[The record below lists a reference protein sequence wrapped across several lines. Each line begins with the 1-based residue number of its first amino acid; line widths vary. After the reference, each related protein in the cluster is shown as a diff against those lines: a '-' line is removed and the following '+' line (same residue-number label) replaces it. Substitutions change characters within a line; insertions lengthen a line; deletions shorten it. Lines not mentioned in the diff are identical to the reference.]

1 MEFEKGLVK
10 ERQKE
15 LEKGFKKERKK
26 ELEKELEKEL
36 KKELQ
41 LYKEQN
47 QLAAKEEKIRETIK
61 KSRDVFFEK
70 EQQHSVPYFQ
80 FLLAQFRFIRKRWW
94 ILQTVML
101 VLVFLMLPYLQN
113 KASVLRVLGV
123 IGVLFVVLII
133 PEFWKNKSYAC
144 MQIEGTCLYSL
155 RQIYTARMIWFGMVD
170 LFILTGFC
178 SMLHGQLG
186 LATAALFVQFLF
198 PMLVAACICFGTLCS
213 KMPANEGTAI
223 LFCMLWNAVWC
234 FIILNELVY
243 QAITAP
249 IWCAL
254 FVGFLV
260 FLAGA
265 VSKTI
270 LDCNNYWEVDFGG
283 TTNG

>member
-1 MEFEKGLVK
+1 MQALMLGLV
-10 ERQKE
+10 
-15 LEKGFKKERKK
+15 
-26 ELEKELEKEL
+26 
-36 KKELQ
+36 
-41 LYKEQN
+41 
-47 QLAAKEEKIRETIK
+47 
-61 KSRDVFFEK
+61 S
-70 EQQHSVPYFQ
+70 
-80 FLLAQFRFIRKRWW
+80 
-94 ILQTVML
+94 
-101 VLVFLMLPYLQN
+101 VFLSSIQN
-113 KASVLRVLGV
+113 RDSVWRILGV

-133 PEFWKNKSYAC
+133 PEFWKNKSSGC

-155 RQIYTARMIWFGMVD
+155 RQIYTARIIWFGMAD
-170 LFILTGFC
+170 MLLLTCFC
-178 SMLHGQLG
+178 ITICGESG
-186 LATAALFVQFLF
+186 LLAGELLVQFLF